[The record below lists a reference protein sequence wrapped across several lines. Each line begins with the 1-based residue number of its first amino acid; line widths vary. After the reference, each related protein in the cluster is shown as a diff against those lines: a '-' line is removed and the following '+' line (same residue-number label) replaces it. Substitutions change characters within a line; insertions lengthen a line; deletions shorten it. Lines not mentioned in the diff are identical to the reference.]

1 MRNAVAAKRSIA
13 VLTASLVVLS
23 GCAALQRETSHDAAG
38 LLKSAG
44 FVAKATPDAEKQFDV
59 AGLPA
64 QQLVARNAAG
74 DTVYLYSDPY
84 ECRCV
89 YVGGAKEYAELQ
101 RLRARRIADH
111 EMAVQQTQ
119 AESDSRLGGAWNPK
133 GLQVKP

>member
-1 MRNAVAAKRSIA
+1 MKNALAAKRSVA
-13 VLTASLVVLS
+13 VLTATLVVLS
-23 GCAALQRETSHDAAG
+23 GCAAVQRQSSHDAAG

-44 FVAKATPDAEKQFDV
+44 FIANATPDAEKEFDV
-59 AGLPA
+59 GALPA

-74 DTVYLYSDPY
+74 NTVYLFSDPY

-101 RLRARRIADH
+101 RLRAQRIADH
-111 EMAVQQTQ
+111 EKAVQQTQ

>member
-1 MRNAVAAKRSIA
+1 MRHALAGTCSIA
-13 VLTASLVVLS
+13 VLTATLVAFS
-23 GCAALQRETSHDAAG
+23 GCAAVQRQESDDAAAM
-38 LLKSAG
+38 LKSAG
-44 FVAKATPDAEKQFDV
+44 FTANATADAEKQFDV

-74 DTVYLYSDPY
+74 NTVYLFSDPY

-89 YVGGAKEYAELQ
+89 YVGGSKEYAELQ
-101 RLRARRIADH
+101 RLRAQRIADH
-111 EMAVQQTQ
+111 EKAVQQTQ